1 MKLSNLQIVRLP
13 VWIRGSEE
21 KHYRL
26 LAFFHLKPRI
36 FFNEKVKQPGETALH
51 EDLLRW
57 KVWGHNWNKINK
69 AGTVTSGLLMF
80 K

>member
-1 MKLSNLQIVRLP
+1 MKLPNLQIVRLL
-13 VWIRGSEE
+13 VWRGPEE
-21 KHYRL
+21 KHYRFL
-26 LAFFHLKPRI
+26 EFFHLKTKI
-36 FFNEKVKQPGETALH
+36 SFIEKVKQSGETALH
-51 EDLLRW
+51 KDLLRW